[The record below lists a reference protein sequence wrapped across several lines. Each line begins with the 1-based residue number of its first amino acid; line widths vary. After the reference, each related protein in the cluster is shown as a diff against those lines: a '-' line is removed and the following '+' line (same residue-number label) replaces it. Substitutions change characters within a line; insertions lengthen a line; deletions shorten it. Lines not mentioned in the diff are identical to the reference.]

1 MTQPFAKLILIC
13 IASIGFCLL
22 GSCGGSTT
30 DGNADATTDTGG
42 DTIVEQDT
50 GPKPKCG
57 QGSACYAGQCCTCS
71 PPKDCEEGIDNMLS
85 GIASLANSSLQGS
98 VDDGSV
104 NILTEF
110 GGDTAN
116 GAVFSLRMYTGDLDP
131 SNADCNVITDAC
143 SWHLSLAAIKADCS
157 ALISFENATIVDGKL
172 TAGGADGVF
181 QLSLP
186 IANIELV
193 LTVSRARIEADV
205 TMEGDQITGISGIL
219 AGAIAKKALQAAIE
233 ALDPEDL
240 PISKDVIM
248 NILSNVIKED
258 IDTLDADDNPGS
270 DGVLDSSSV
279 AIKFEAIPA
288 TITGFESP
296 EPSAACVEYCDLA
309 STNCTEDNAIDFGG
323 STCETACAA
332 MAEGTT
338 GDTSGNT
345 AACRIYHLGVAAT
358 DAAAHCP
365 HGNLAGGS
373 DAVGFPCTDP
383 APEPSA
389 ACVEYCD
396 LASTN
401 CTEDN
406 TIDFGDSTCEDACA
420 AMAEGTTGDTSGN
433 TVACRIYHLGVA
445 ADAPGAHCPHANLE
459 GGSEAAGF
467 PCTDP
472 APLPPLEFCPELP
485 TTFGQAFRIRTLQLG
500 TSGMV
505 GEGLDIDGTCVAPDA
520 ALEEWCPAE

>member
-1 MTQPFAKLILIC
+1 MTQPFPKLILIC
-13 IASIGFCLL
+13 IASIGLCLL

-30 DGNADATTDTGG
+30 TGDADATADTGG

-50 GPKPKCG
+50 GPKPTCG

-71 PPKDCEEGIDNMLS
+71 PPKDCEAGIDNMLS

-116 GAVFSLRMYTGDLDP
+116 GAEFSLRMYTGDLDP

-143 SWHLSLAAIKADCS
+143 SWQLSLAAIKADCS

-181 QLSLP
+181 KLTLP

-205 TMEGDQITGISGIL
+205 TSEGDQITGISGIL

-258 IDTLDADDNPGS
+258 IDTLDADGNPGS

-279 AIKFEAIPA
+279 AIKFEAVPA

-296 EPSAACVEYCDLA
+296 GPSDACVEYCNLA
-309 STNCTEDNAIDFGG
+309 TTNCTEDNAIDFGD
-323 STCETACAA
+323 STCEDTCAA
-332 MAEGTT
+332 MTEGTT
-338 GDTSGNT
+338 GDT
-345 AACRIYHLGVAAT
+345 
-358 DAAAHCP
+358 D
-365 HGNLAGGS
+365 
-373 DAVGFPCTDP
+373 
-383 APEPSA
+383 
-389 ACVEYCD
+389 
-396 LASTN
+396 
-401 CTEDN
+401 
-406 TIDFGDSTCEDACA
+406 
-420 AMAEGTTGDTSGN
+420 GN
-433 TVACRIYHLGVA
+433 TVACRIYHLTVA
-445 ADAPGAHCPHANLE
+445 ADAPGAHCPHGNPA
-459 GGSEAAGF
+459 GGSDAAGF

-472 APLPPLEFCPELP
+472 VPGPSDACVEYCNLATTNCTEDNAIDFGDSTCEDTCAAMTEGTTGDTDGNTVACRIYHLTVAADAPGAHCPHGNPAGGSDAAGFPCTDAAPLPPLETCTELP
-485 TTFGQAFRIRTLQLG
+485 TTFGTAFRIRTLQLG
-500 TSGMV
+500 TSGMT
-505 GEGLDIDGTCVAPDA
+505 GEGLYIDGTCVAPDA
-520 ALEEWCPAE
+520 EQQEWCPAE